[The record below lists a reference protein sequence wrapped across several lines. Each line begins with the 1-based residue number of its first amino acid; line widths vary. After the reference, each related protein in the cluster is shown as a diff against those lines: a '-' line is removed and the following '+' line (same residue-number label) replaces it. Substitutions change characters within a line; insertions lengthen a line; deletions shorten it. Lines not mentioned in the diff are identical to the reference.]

1 MEEKYR
7 RWHKIQI
14 ISSIIYA
21 VFMIWLLG
29 MIYAESSYYTLMII
43 IAVIATVSLM
53 LTVASGLI
61 RAFIGYKMGIKST
74 KKDWLIVAIAIILV
88 IIYFAVKHL

>member
-1 MEEKYR
+1 
-7 RWHKIQI
+7 
-14 ISSIIYA
+14 
-21 VFMIWLLG
+21 
-29 MIYAESSYYTLMII
+29 MII